1 MLASLQGHC
10 STDNDTAAAGGAA
23 EDRAEAPLIRFE
35 DVSLS
40 YVPEKGTPP
49 EVENLNIEVA
59 DGEFVVLLGPS
70 GCGKSSLLNLVAGFL
85 SPTRGRVLFRGEE
98 VRGPS
103 PERGMVFQSVDAPL
117 FSWLTTRENVTFGL
131 RHGAAEN
138 ARIADKYIKMV
149 HLAGAEDKYPSEL
162 SGGMKQRVQ
171 LARVWAMNPAVL
183 LMDEPYANLDAI
195 TKEIMQVQLQE
206 LWLSSRKTI
215 LYVTHSIE
223 EAVVLGQRVLMMTAG
238 PSATIKKVIDVPL
251 DYPRDKLSREVVDL
265 QRTLREDLMKEVEIS
280 MQRWK

>member
-1 MLASLQGHC
+1 MLMTDQNSDTRLQLAS
-10 STDNDTAAAGGAA
+10 SAASHNS
-23 EDRAEAPLIRFE
+23 LIRFE
-35 DVSLS
+35 GVSLN
-40 YVPEKGTPP
+40 YAPERDTPP
-49 EVENLNIEVA
+49 EVEGLDIEVA

-85 SPTRGRVLFRGEE
+85 YPTEGRVLFRDEV

-117 FSWLTTRENVTFGL
+117 FSWLTTRENVAFGL
-131 RHGAAEN
+131 RHGNAEN
-138 ARIADKYIKMV
+138 NRIADKYIKMV

-195 TKEIMQVQLQE
+195 TKEIMLVQLQE
-206 LWLSSRKTI
+206 LWLSMRKTI

-223 EAVVLGQRVLMMTAG
+223 EAVMLGQRILMMTAG
-238 PSATIKKVIDVPL
+238 PRATIKKEIKVPL
-251 DYPRDKLSREVVDL
+251 DFPRDKLSREAMEL
-265 QRTLREDLMKEVEIS
+265 QRNLRADLMTEVEIA

>member
-1 MLASLQGHC
+1 MALRSGANITAYGRAPAPALLAVGTKDRDIAQVRLSEVGPGKGKSAKAGQNGDGMLQGEP
-10 STDNDTAAAGGAA
+10 ST
-23 EDRAEAPLIRFE
+23 PLIRFE
-35 DVSLS
+35 GVSFS
-40 YVPEKGTPP
+40 YMPERNRPP
-49 EVENLNIEVA
+49 EVEGLDIEVE

-85 SPTRGRVLFRGEE
+85 YPTEGRVLFRDKV

-138 ARIADKYIKMV
+138 ARIADNYIKMV
-149 HLAGAEDKYPSEL
+149 HLAGAENKYPSEL

-195 TKEIMQVQLQE
+195 TKCDFS
-206 LWLSSRKTI
+206 WN
-215 LYVTHSIE
+215 
-223 EAVVLGQRVLMMTAG
+223 
-238 PSATIKKVIDVPL
+238 
-251 DYPRDKLSREVVDL
+251 
-265 QRTLREDLMKEVEIS
+265 EDPA
-280 MQRWK
+280 